1 VSEPQKSHTPKVRVE
16 DFDDDLRKKYDMIK
30 QSLDYQMSEIV
41 KEIDVKKPGAQTSPG
56 RRASR

>member
-1 VSEPQKSHTPKVRVE
+1 MSEAQKSHTPNVHGE

-41 KEIDVKKPGAQTSPG
+41 KEIDVKKPAQQNSTV
-56 RRASR
+56 RRNSR

>member
-1 VSEPQKSHTPKVRVE
+1 VE

-41 KEIDVKKPGAQTSPG
+41 KEIDVKKPHGAQNSPG
-56 RRASR
+56 RRNSR